1 MILLFMLLLALGLS
15 FPVLLALL
23 WPVHPAQRRET
34 TLALYRAQ
42 LVELERDQTSEEISA
57 SSYTSARLEI
67 EHRLLAA
74 DRLPPDPK
82 GGSAKLLLILA
93 AFILPIG
100 GFALYMPGATP
111 FLPSVPHAW
120 LMKKQAQEEQKL
132 DRLIMLLRA
141 HLAQVPPDSADASQ
155 GQAYLAETL
164 TEQAG
169 GITAEAL
176 SLFKKS
182 LAHAPLQ
189 APWRTLDQQRIL
201 QAGAVSQSGGTQ

>member
-1 MILLFMLLLALGLS
+1 MILFFMLVLALALS
-15 FPVLLALL
+15 LPVLLALL
-23 WPVHPAQRRET
+23 WPAHPAQRRDT

-42 LVELERDQTSEEISA
+42 LAELERDRDSGDLSA
-57 SSYTSARLEI
+57 SSYASARLEI

-74 DRLPPDPK
+74 DRLPPDPQ

-93 AFILPIG
+93 AVILPIG
-100 GFALYMPGATP
+100 GFVLYMPGATP

-132 DRLIMLLRA
+132 EKLILLLRA
-141 HLAQVPPDSADASQ
+141 HLAQVPPNSANASQ
-155 GQAYLAETL
+155 GQAYLAEAL

-176 SLFKKS
+176 SLFKQS
-182 LAHAPLQ
+182 LANAPLDS
-189 APWRTLDQQRIL
+189 PWRTLDQQRIM
-201 QAGAVSQSGGTQ
+201 QAHTVLH

>member
-1 MILLFMLLLALGLS
+1 MILFVMLLLALALS
-15 FPVLLALL
+15 LPVLLALL
-23 WPVHPAQRRET
+23 WPTQPAQRRDT

-42 LVELERDQTSEEISA
+42 LTELEHDLTSGEISTNF
-57 SSYTSARLEI
+57 YTSARLEI

-74 DRLPPDPK
+74 DRLPPDSQ
-82 GGSAKLLLILA
+82 GGNAKLLLILA
-93 AFILPIG
+93 AVILPVG
-100 GFALYMPGATP
+100 GFVLYMPGATP

-132 DRLIMLLRA
+132 DNLIVLLRA

-155 GQAYLAETL
+155 GQAYLAEAL

-176 SLFKKS
+176 SLFKQS
-182 LAHAPLQ
+182 LANAPLQ
-189 APWRTLDQQRIL
+189 ASWRTLDQQRII
-201 QAGAVSQSGGTQ
+201 QAGAVSH